1 MILEKYFEETFSER
15 EMPKKSELL
24 QNLAADARR
33 AAARNFGAEVLGS
46 LAGAARENAVWLA
59 LSLVEE
65 ADDGRFYHTAFLV
78 DGSGTVVGKYR
89 KAHLG
94 AEEAWATRGD
104 SLSPVFA
111 TPLGSFA
118 FVLGDEMW
126 IPEVAR
132 CLALAGVEVL
142 LHPTSWGTEL
152 S

>member
-1 MILEKYFEETFSER
+1 MKKASRNVFR
-15 EMPKKSELL
+15 EGNAEKSELL

-94 AEEAWATRGD
+94 AEEAWVRTRMNNN
-104 SLSPVFA
+104 
-111 TPLGSFA
+111 
-118 FVLGDEMW
+118 E
-126 IPEVAR
+126 
-132 CLALAGVEVL
+132 
-142 LHPTSWGTEL
+142 
-152 S
+152 